1 MIPAAHA
8 ARSLFAPGKVEAST
22 THAAGICYPPPY
34 KCSPGCS
41 WVTSWEGFTAGL
53 PFIIVNTLC
62 GALAAYGFAGLRYT
76 PAAILLY
83 SAILV
88 LQSLIAIQV
97 MVFCVYV
104 SATQVSP
111 FPACILRS

>member
-1 MIPAAHA
+1 M
-8 ARSLFAPGKVEAST
+8 L
-22 THAAGICYPPPY
+22 
-34 KCSPGCS
+34 
-41 WVTSWEGFTAGL
+41 EGSSSCIAGL
-53 PFIIVNTLC
+53 PFITVNTLC

-83 SAILV
+83 SVILV

-111 FPACILRS
+111 SLCA

>member
-1 MIPAAHA
+1 MALGKATVTTTDAPSILASLSHSSDSLLQPA
-8 ARSLFAPGKVEAST
+8 VD
-22 THAAGICYPPPY
+22 I
-34 KCSPGCS
+34 
-41 WVTSWEGFTAGL
+41 WECFGAGL

-83 SAILV
+83 SVILV

-104 SATQVSP
+104 SASQVRALPS
-111 FPACILRS
+111 CRLLQR